1 MHATPESFG
10 LNQSPLAAVLAC
22 ARLPYTSALL
32 DSEELRGCKHLPS
45 KLGAFA
51 ARVRST
57 FLRLSTSWSDQFQPR
72 GSRALTWAS
81 LSTSRKLSSADCW
94 VSNLPLIVGADQ
106 SPPGQGPGSQWS
118 GAGPFHP
125 KNPGRL
131 TFFSRILTGEKYAAH
146 TRGSQRRGRTR
157 YAGDPCTCGRAEPPN
172 LLLQFVGIPEVYAQ
186 QVYIEDIQIG
196 VAVLA
201 L

>member
-72 GSRALTWAS
+72 GSRALIRAS

-94 VSNLPLIVGADQ
+94 VSNQPLIVGADQ
-106 SPPGQGPGSQWS
+106 SPPGKPGFPVVRCRALSSEEFRASVILLANPDRREISCSYPRESAPRPGSV
-118 GAGPFHP
+118 
-125 KNPGRL
+125 
-131 TFFSRILTGEKYAAH
+131 SRPPLHVRSSRTSQPAAAI
-146 TRGSQRRGRTR
+146 RW
-157 YAGDPCTCGRAEPPN
+157 EP
-172 LLLQFVGIPEVYAQ
+172 
-186 QVYIEDIQIG
+186 
-196 VAVLA
+196 
-201 L
+201 